1 MEWLRLEQWSPYIC
15 GAGIGVLSWLTFL
28 FSDKPL
34 GTSTTYVR
42 SAGMI
47 ERLFRGN
54 RVFNR
59 EFFRSTAPSI
69 DWQWMLV
76 LGIIIGAFISASASG
91 QARVVW
97 VTEPWLS
104 AFGSA
109 IGPRIAVAFVG
120 GALLGLGARWAG
132 GCTSGHGISG
142 TMQLSVAS
150 WVAAICF
157 FVGGIAVATFLYAV
171 VAG

>member
-1 MEWLRLEQWSPYIC
+1 MEWLSLERWSPYIC

-28 FSDKPL
+28 LSDKPL

-42 SAGMI
+42 TAGMI

-54 RVFNR
+54 KVLERQ
-59 EFFRSTAPSI
+59 FFKTTPPDI

-76 LGIIIGAFISASASG
+76 LGIVIGAFVSSVASG
-91 QARVVW
+91 EAHIIW
-97 VTEPWLS
+97 IPEPWLT

-109 IGPRIAVAFVG
+109 VGPRIVVAFVG
-120 GALLGLGARWAG
+120 GALLGLGSRWAG

-150 WVAAICF
+150 WVAAVCF
-157 FVGGIAVATFLYAV
+157 FAGGIAVATIMYAV
-171 VAG
+171 AAG

>member
-1 MEWLRLEQWSPYIC
+1 MEWLRMEQWSPYIC

-28 FSDKPL
+28 LSDKPL
-34 GTSTTYVR
+34 GTSTSYVR
-42 SAGMI
+42 TAGMV

-54 RVFNR
+54 RVLER
-59 EFFRSTAPSI
+59 EFFKKTPPTV

-76 LGIIIGAFISASASG
+76 IGIVIGAFISSMASG
-91 QARVVW
+91 QAKIVW
-97 VTEPWLS
+97 VPEPWLT

-109 IGPRIAVAFVG
+109 VAPRLIVAFIG
-120 GALLGLGARWAG
+120 GALLGLGSRWAG

-142 TMQLSVAS
+142 TMQLAVAS
-150 WVAAICF
+150 WVASICF

-171 VAG
+171 LAH